1 MPRLDATWRKGQGV
15 GMEGFEEGALWPG
28 PRETRST
35 FLIIWI
41 RNRERLLFALSATG
55 LDISR
60 LGTTYYFRRLS
71 TSSHQEKVLGNMPP
85 DTKKMNETPA
95 TNGPPSPTRRLNRSK
110 SVFSLAQDFF
120 KMALDTPSD
129 EPTSVTRGNL
139 TKPGPWSLFGS
150 LRGTWS
156 GNSPSANSLRPRG
169 PRASQSLKPLDTSH
183 GEDASSSLLRH
194 RKSLHNLFGTVGRRS
209 SINGART
216 EQTMRPNVLRKRSG
230 SGNMI
235 QAPGN
240 PSIHSIEDADRTRPP
255 QTYTAGSHATIG
267 RKKVTFED
275 EAVDSIPRRDSG
287 IGLDAIHAPMH
298 EYQSCTLGER
308 ALDDQQTGVISLQP
322 KNPIEQ
328 VRLSETPSPGTD
340 SRGDT
345 LPLPSTFSNG
355 LPATQPIVCPGEA
368 CLKSRYPETV
378 SHSLKRTKEYLDF
391 GSLDYDKIL
400 AAPDMPIKIDIDP
413 LFTSRALSLEHKY
426 KNLSIWPKLR
436 QSANTEQNPR
446 SILESIDQNATT
458 MSNNLNIPEDR
469 CSHGRLSSHSND
481 TAPPDTSPRKSWAN
495 AGLLGHE
502 CGMFA
507 QSDKIDGTKALFDE
521 KYTLGYFPNNFGT
534 TPPRENIVCDE
545 RHSLSPGNSLHETL
559 SASPVLV
566 PKGEKSLPPKK
577 RRAMKSMA
585 RNSSIGPFHINFPIT
600 ELSETHHETYQ
611 TKSEAIGSL
620 FQSVGE
626 YSDYIL
632 FNRVSNTFYPQ
643 PKGYIFSPLEQTINP
658 TLECVWL
665 PMQFDQFGDMGPSQ
679 EQSISLW
686 AANRRGG
693 DHQLIGIG
701 ECERDTPVT
710 LTSQSEES
718 QSLTSTLSNNSLLDL
733 YFGTMETEQQ
743 RLDSKLK
750 QSDVTPATAF
760 PIPLVTPVGD
770 PASLQKL
777 DHISDDIG
785 DEVITSPLDAGRS
798 VEKTKTW
805 ADLGVEFIDKYA
817 PNKDADDQKRAADA
831 ARNFLRIHGN
841 FTSDYDPVTKPQRK
855 TWSRDTDGSEDI
867 SFLHIE
873 DLARYETLRAEYRRH
888 VALDFGSSIGSSSS
902 TDALAEINYIP
913 RTREV
918 SRVSSQDSGYVEGE
932 TMLTGPHLGSRE
944 RSMTSESVAGGS
956 RCSSSEAI
964 EDIATP
970 EAMNKR
976 AVSPCHPTA
985 PSMEEEHAQPPV
997 MESTE
1002 TVGGD
1007 ALPRI
1012 VRTCSFG
1019 EFEFEILFDPEVE
1032 TRNILN
1038 KVDRESGMAARRAPL
1053 QGERS
1058 NFIRQGRLIQN
1069 RPASQVKA
1077 SYGGQTDEPPQKH
1090 GRVEE
1095 DEKENEDRQWRD
1107 IMLYG

>member
-41 RNRERLLFALSATG
+41 RKKYPE
-55 LDISR
+55 
-60 LGTTYYFRRLS
+60 
-71 TSSHQEKVLGNMPP
+71 NM
-85 DTKKMNETPA
+85 KKMNETPA
-95 TNGPPSPTRRLNRSK
+95 TSGPPSPTRRLNRSK

-120 KMALDTPSD
+120 KMSLDTPSD
-129 EPTSVTRGNL
+129 ESTSVTGDNL
-139 TKPGPWSLFGS
+139 TKLGLWSLFGS

-156 GNSPSANSLRPRG
+156 GNSPSVISQRPRG

-183 GEDASSSLLRH
+183 GEDVPSSLLRH
-194 RKSLHNLFGTVGRRS
+194 RKSLHNLFGTVGKRS
-209 SINGART
+209 SRNGVRT
-216 EQTMRPNVLRKRSG
+216 EQTMQPNVLRKRSG
-230 SGNMI
+230 SGNTA
-235 QAPGN
+235 QAPDN

-267 RKKVTFED
+267 RKKVTCKN
-275 EAVDSIPRRDSG
+275 EAVDSMPHRDSG
-287 IGLDAIHAPMH
+287 IGLDAIHATMR
-298 EYQSCTLGER
+298 EYQGCTLSER
-308 ALDDQQTGVISLQP
+308 ALDHHQTGVISLQP

-328 VRLSETPSPGTD
+328 VSLSETPSPGTD
-340 SRGDT
+340 SRCNT

-355 LPATQPIVCPGEA
+355 LPATQPIVCLGEA
-368 CLKSRYPETV
+368 CLNSRYPETV
-378 SHSLKRTKEYLDF
+378 SHSLKRTKENLDF

-436 QSANTEQNPR
+436 QTTNTEQNPR

-458 MSNNLNIPEDR
+458 MSNNLNTPEDR
-469 CSHGRLSSHSND
+469 CSHGKLSSHSND
-481 TAPPDTSPRKSWAN
+481 TAPPDTSPRKRWVN
-495 AGLLGHE
+495 AGLQGHE

-507 QSDKIDGTKALFDE
+507 QSDKIDGTNALFDE
-521 KYTLGYFPNNFGT
+521 KPTLGYFPNNFGT
-534 TPPRENIVCDE
+534 TAPRENIVCDE
-545 RHSLSPGNSLHETL
+545 RHSLSSGSSLRETL
-559 SASPVLV
+559 SASSLLV
-566 PKGEKSLPPKK
+566 PKREKPLPPRKK
-577 RRAMKSMA
+577 RRAMKSVA

-600 ELSETHHETYQ
+600 ELGETHHETYQ

-643 PKGYIFSPLEQTINP
+643 SKGYIFSPLEQTINP

-665 PMQFDQFGDMGPSQ
+665 PMQFDQFKDMGSGQ
-679 EQSISLW
+679 EHSSSRW
-686 AANRRGG
+686 AANRRAG
-693 DHQLIGIG
+693 DHQVLGIG
-701 ECERDTPVT
+701 ECEGDTPVT
-710 LTSQSEES
+710 STSQSGES
-718 QSLTSTLSNNSLLDL
+718 QSLTTTSSNDSLLDL
-733 YFGTMETEQQ
+733 YFGTMGTEQQ
-743 RLDSKLK
+743 RFDIGKLK
-750 QSDVTPATAF
+750 QPDVTPDTAL
-760 PIPLVTPVGD
+760 PIPSATPVED
-770 PASLQKL
+770 PASLQKS
-777 DHISDDIG
+777 DNISDDIG
-785 DEVITSPLDAGRS
+785 DEIITISLVADCIVG
-798 VEKTKTW
+798 KTKTW

-817 PNKDADDQKRAADA
+817 PNKDANDQKRAADA
-831 ARNFLRIHGN
+831 TRNFLRIHGN

-855 TWSRDTDGSEDI
+855 TWSRDRDGSEDI

-888 VALDFGSSIGSSSS
+888 MALNFGSSIGSSSS

-918 SRVSSQDSGYVEGE
+918 SRVSSQDSGYAEGE
-932 TMLTGPHLGSRE
+932 TTLTGPHLGSRE

-956 RCSSSEAI
+956 QCSSSEAM

-985 PSMEEEHAQPPV
+985 PSMEKEHAQPPV
-997 MESTE
+997 MEPTE

-1053 QGERS
+1053 EGEGS
-1058 NFIRQGRLIQN
+1058 KFIRQGRLIQN

-1077 SYGGQTDEPPQKH
+1077 SYGGQTDEPPQKR

-1095 DEKENEDRQWRD
+1095 EEKENEDRQWKD